1 MLVIEGGTKTEGHR
15 EPRVVLDW
23 LIARVLSVRM
33 LHYTTHSH
41 ESKQTVLFYR
51 NPLAEESSIVHN
63 MPQHTCITL

>member
-1 MLVIEGGTKTEGHR
+1 
-15 EPRVVLDW
+15 
-23 LIARVLSVRM
+23 M